1 VSEEIQRRTRDRRD
15 AAKRREANAR
25 ERAER
30 SRERGDEM
38 LARIHEDNADM
49 QAEAAEAAERRR
61 LADVERE
68 GERIGEPVRD
78 TRDA

>member
-1 VSEEIQRRTRDRRD
+1 VCLKRSS
-15 AAKRREANAR
+15 AAGVTREASRGEGA
-25 ERAER
+25 RAER
-30 SRERGDEM
+30 SRERGDET
-38 LARIHEDNADM
+38 LARMHEDNADL

-61 LADVERE
+61 LAE

>member
-1 VSEEIQRRTRDRRD
+1 MSEEIQRRVRERRE
-15 AAKRREANAR
+15 AAKRRKANAR

-30 SRERGDEM
+30 NRERGDGM
-38 LARIHEDNADM
+38 LARMHEDNAE
-49 QAEAAEAAERRR
+49 AEAAEAAERRR